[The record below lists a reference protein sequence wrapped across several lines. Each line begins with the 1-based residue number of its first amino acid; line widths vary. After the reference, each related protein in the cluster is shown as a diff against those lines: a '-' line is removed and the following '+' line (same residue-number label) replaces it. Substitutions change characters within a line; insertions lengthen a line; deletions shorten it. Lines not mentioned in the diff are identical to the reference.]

1 MDYKKI
7 DTKAAVAGL
16 LVKAKNDPSFALKM
30 IADLDG
36 VIDDLNLKI
45 NPEDEAYKELAL
57 KIYHFKSRVEKGDA
71 ESLTLL
77 AIAYESGFNSKA
89 TFNRIFKQQEGIT
102 PFQFK
107 KNIEKRNNASSISKT
122 DG

>member
-57 KIYHFKSRVEKGDA
+57 KIYHFKHT
-71 ESLTLL
+71 SLTSFVDSMPKLDIERDQL
-77 AIAYESGFNSKA
+77 EGVFGKVESFY
-89 TFNRIFKQQEGIT
+89 F
-102 PFQFK
+102 
-107 KNIEKRNNASSISKT
+107 
-122 DG
+122 